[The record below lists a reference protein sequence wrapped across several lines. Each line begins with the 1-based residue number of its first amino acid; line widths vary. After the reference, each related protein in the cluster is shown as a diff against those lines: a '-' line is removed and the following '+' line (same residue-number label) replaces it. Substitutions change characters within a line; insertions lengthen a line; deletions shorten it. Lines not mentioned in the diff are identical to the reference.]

1 MISSEE
7 FQQKLQSGEIHA
19 ALALLIRDGAELDI
33 TTQIGANI
41 AIDQSLDRSTNHV
54 YLRTKINLLTGSVH
68 NEVGED
74 LAIDSPDYLQL
85 HQLHLDQIV
94 TSHNLIESY
103 QNSLKEI
110 LLALSSSP
118 SSSINVPQ
126 QPDLARSFVRSNQLN
141 SDALMAKLIQSSVP
155 GRDDRFG
162 RIGSTTM
169 GKSSIGH
176 SIPIDQ
182 ASPVKQEQSRESS
195 ILPVDNQ
202 QQYFTQISPIAED
215 LDLSIV
221 HEGEVWEEWIEDEGI
236 AGSLDSAPP
245 LIQTSSSVAPDRS
258 GPLTRRQLH
267 PIDVKPMMP
276 RQSKSIKTPASWEQF
291 VPEHLGLAPEL

>member
-41 AIDQSLDRSTNHV
+41 AIDQSLDRDTNHV

-94 TSHNLIESY
+94 TSHNLIQSY

-118 SSSINVPQ
+118 SSSSINVPQ
-126 QPDLARSFVRSNQLN
+126 QPNLARSFVGSNQLN

-155 GRDDRFG
+155 GRDDWFG

-182 ASPVKQEQSRESS
+182 ASPVKQAQSST
-195 ILPVDNQ
+195 LPADSQ

-221 HEGEVWEEWIEDEGI
+221 HEGDVWEEWIEDEGI
-236 AGSLDSAPP
+236 AGSPDSAPP
-245 LIQTSSSVAPDRS
+245 SIQTSSSVAPDRS